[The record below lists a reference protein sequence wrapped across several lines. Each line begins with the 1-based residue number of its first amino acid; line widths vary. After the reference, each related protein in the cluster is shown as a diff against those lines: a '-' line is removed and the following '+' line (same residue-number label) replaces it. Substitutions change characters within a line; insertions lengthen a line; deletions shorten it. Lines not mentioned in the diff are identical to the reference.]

1 MNELN
6 EINCNDIVNQY
17 LDSQYKLQYRQE
29 EVLKQLAD
37 ISNIRMSFL
46 QRLIFR
52 IKNLIK
58 WQ

>member
-1 MNELN
+1 MNEVN

-17 LDSQYKLQYRQE
+17 LDSQYKLEYHHE
-29 EVLKQLAD
+29 LATNQLAD
-37 ISNIRMSFL
+37 ISNVRMSFL
-46 QRLIFR
+46 QRLIFT